1 MCSLEGNGAIFFF
14 AAGACHGGWLRQG
27 RHGWS
32 SLPADLLLAVFALL
46 PSDADRVHF
55 RAVCVAWAAAA
66 WRPRA

>member
-1 MCSLEGNGAIFFF
+1 M
-14 AAGACHGGWLRQG
+14 AGGGRG
-27 RHGWS
+27 GTGWS